1 MPQPAQVS
9 HMLEGR
15 ATLRG
20 RNQSGQVIV
29 LVVLGLAVLLGA
41 AALVV
46 DLGYAYSAQRNLQS
60 SADSAALA
68 GAQGLPNVGNVVQ
81 FAKQYGSQDKNTH
94 AVSGNVDE
102 SITTTCVEGS
112 AGCAPD
118 AVVVSEIAHPRSFLA
133 RLFGVT
139 GFTVSV
145 KSAACLDTT
154 SGQAILIG
162 TSYHGTGCAIPATSN
177 PGTGVDSNPPGGGGG
192 NPPATSTTQTT
203 TTPTTTT
210 TPIATPTAPNVT
222 ASPRR
227 QPIYPKSAMPATPH
241 RIGKVA
247 PPLLSDRMLSITTN
261 ENMASPVRTTISSF
275 WCFRKIANGDF
286 MQGSSR
292 RVVGSPDARTGAR
305 TGAGSESGQG
315 ETLDRLRRV
324 ILSIAQSC

>member
-102 SITTTCVEGS
+102 SITTTASRDRPDVRPMPSWS
-112 AGCAPD
+112 A
-118 AVVVSEIAHPRSFLA
+118 RS
-133 RLFGVT
+133 
-139 GFTVSV
+139 
-145 KSAACLDTT
+145 
-154 SGQAILIG
+154 
-162 TSYHGTGCAIPATSN
+162 
-177 PGTGVDSNPPGGGGG
+177 
-192 NPPATSTTQTT
+192 
-203 TTPTTTT
+203 
-210 TPIATPTAPNVT
+210 PIREA
-222 ASPRR
+222 
-227 QPIYPKSAMPATPH
+227 
-241 RIGKVA
+241 
-247 PPLLSDRMLSITTN
+247 
-261 ENMASPVRTTISSF
+261 F
-275 WCFRKIANGDF
+275 
-286 MQGSSR
+286 
-292 RVVGSPDARTGAR
+292 SPD
-305 TGAGSESGQG
+305 SS
-315 ETLDRLRRV
+315 V
-324 ILSIAQSC
+324 